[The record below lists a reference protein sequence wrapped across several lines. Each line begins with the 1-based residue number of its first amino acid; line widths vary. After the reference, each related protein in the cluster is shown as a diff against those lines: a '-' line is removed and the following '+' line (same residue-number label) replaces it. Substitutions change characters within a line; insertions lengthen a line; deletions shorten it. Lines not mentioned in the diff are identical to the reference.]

1 VTKIM
6 DRDIV
11 WALTGAYSDDDTDF
25 SFLSECTQ
33 ILEAIERL
41 KLPNAYEFS
50 RAFTQRANELLI
62 AARADGRI
70 KNFEGTGICQNRNA
84 MLLPSEAARRLKR
97 LPQPNVKSAQ
107 QFFLLSRDN
116 SPVPAEQAP
125 SKESLL

>member
-11 WALTGAYSDDDTDF
+11 WALTGAYRGGTDF

-70 KNFEGTGICQNRNA
+70 KNFEWHGHLPEQERDAASIRSGSSFEKVASTKCQ
-84 MLLPSEAARRLKR
+84 KC
-97 LPQPNVKSAQ
+97 
-107 QFFLLSRDN
+107 
-116 SPVPAEQAP
+116 PAFVFTFP
-125 SKESLL
+125 